1 MSFGSKKYYNAFMS
15 LPADLIEQLIP
26 EPLPT
31 IEQIEAKYPPRSLAE
46 GQKVSRIG
54 PSPTGFV
61 HIGTVFMSLVN
72 DLFVHQNEPKGVFFV
87 RIEDTDQKR
96 EMEGATEMIIKTLA
110 DYGIRVDEGP
120 TLIGGKVSGEKGAYG
135 PYIQS
140 KRGDIYKAYAKKLL
154 REGKAYPCFCTSEE
168 LEALRNTQEQEGTR
182 PGYYGKWAFSRNL
195 TEEEIR
201 KNLADN
207 KSFVI
212 RLRSEGNGEKM
223 MKIADVVKGERFL
236 PENDLDIVI
245 LKSEGLPTYH
255 FAHVVDDHF
264 MGTTHVLR
272 GDEWLN
278 SVPLHLQ
285 LFGALGWKAPKY
297 GHLSPLQK
305 LDEGNRRKLSKRK
318 DPEASMGYFEE
329 HGYPR
334 RAVLEYLLNLANSN
348 FEDWRRANPMK
359 PYEEFEFALKKL
371 GNTGALF
378 DFVKLDNVSKEFIA
392 RMSAEDIFRDAHA
405 WAKQYNANL
414 LQLMESDATLV
425 KNILNIERTGTKAR
439 KDITTWA
446 SLPNE
451 LEYFFDA
458 HFKLTKEE
466 AIERFAPV
474 ADDDARAVASKFAAI
489 YSADDDKDAW
499 FEKVKKLAEELGYA
513 ANVKDAQANPGKYKG
528 NVSDIAKVL
537 RVLLTGRA
545 QTPDLHSVMKVLGK
559 ERCLKRLALLLA

>member
-1 MSFGSKKYYNAFMS
+1 
-15 LPADLIEQLIP
+15 
-26 EPLPT
+26 
-31 IEQIEAKYPPRSLAE
+31 
-46 GQKVSRIG
+46 
-54 PSPTGFV
+54 
-61 HIGTVFMSLVN
+61 
-72 DLFVHQNEPKGVFFV
+72 
-87 RIEDTDQKR
+87 
-96 EMEGATEMIIKTLA
+96 
-110 DYGIRVDEGP
+110 
-120 TLIGGKVSGEKGAYG
+120 
-135 PYIQS
+135 
-140 KRGDIYKAYAKKLL
+140 
-154 REGKAYPCFCTSEE
+154 
-168 LEALRNTQEQEGTR
+168 
-182 PGYYGKWAFSRNL
+182 
-195 TEEEIR
+195 
-201 KNLADN
+201 
-207 KSFVI
+207 
-212 RLRSEGNGEKM
+212 
-223 MKIADVVKGERFL
+223 
-236 PENDLDIVI
+236 
-245 LKSEGLPTYH
+245 
-255 FAHVVDDHF
+255 
-264 MGTTHVLR
+264 
-272 GDEWLN
+272 
-278 SVPLHLQ
+278 
-285 LFGALGWKAPKY
+285 
-297 GHLSPLQK
+297 
-305 LDEGNRRKLSKRK
+305 
-318 DPEASMGYFEE
+318 MGYFEE